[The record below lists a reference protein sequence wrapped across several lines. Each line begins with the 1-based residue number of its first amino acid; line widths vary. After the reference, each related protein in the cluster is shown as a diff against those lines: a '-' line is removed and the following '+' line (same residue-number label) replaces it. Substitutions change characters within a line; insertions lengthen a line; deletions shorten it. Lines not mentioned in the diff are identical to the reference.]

1 MPNLLSSADEVNL
14 ESSGHKF
21 AFTAFNVDGTGL
33 AVNDP
38 KYIRWMVMV
47 NDYSSRDSI
56 STPIS
61 FHSCSK
67 DEIRELAPPA
77 LEAEDFIDYELAS

>member
-14 ESSGHKF
+14 ESSGNKL
-21 AFTAFNVDGTGL
+21 AFTATNTNDSGT
-33 AVNDP
+33 VNDS

-47 NDYSSRDSI
+47 NDYSTERVSSI
-56 STPIS
+56 PIS

-77 LEAEDFIDYELAS
+77 LEAKDMIEWELAS